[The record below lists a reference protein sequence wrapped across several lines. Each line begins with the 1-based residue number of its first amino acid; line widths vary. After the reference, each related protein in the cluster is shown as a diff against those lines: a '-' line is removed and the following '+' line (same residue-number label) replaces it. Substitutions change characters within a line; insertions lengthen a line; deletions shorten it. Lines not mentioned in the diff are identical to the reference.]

1 MNEERKSVP
10 PSGGTPTHLTK
21 DEMRERIKASLAA
34 KEGLSSDGQPAPAP
48 AYAGAAAPTGSI
60 PDPTRS
66 EKVRQIQ
73 DAMTATRSSAGSGY
87 AQPRQSAPRRT
98 APSSRPDYTYQNYG
112 GYGEETTRSRSGA
125 GTHTVRNISIIAG
138 IAAAVILLIVY
149 FTGLILYHGKFLPN
163 TYVNNTNIAG
173 MTGDEASAALLSTAQ
188 KTGITF
194 VPKDGDPITFP
205 AASFGGTTAIPD
217 GSLDEPAEESHGAWF
232 TKLFSKS
239 EYTVKFQESYSEDA
253 LASLIA
259 AYDWG
264 STPPT
269 DAKIV
274 TNGDGSYS
282 IQPESDGN
290 MVDTA
295 VLSDYAIA
303 QMREGNSV
311 IQMADSNCYKKA
323 SVTAES
329 LQSTLDLY
337 NKIGAA
343 DITFDM
349 TDREEMM
356 DPVGTEVLE
365 HSTIL
370 DWVSV
375 QDDEITVDTD
385 KATAWV
391 QENIADKY
399 DTYAAGY
406 TRTFNSTADGTVEL
420 AFGANS
426 TYGWLTNVE
435 QTTQEL
441 VDAIKAGGSTTLE
454 PIYDREG
461 FRMHSHAGVDYTG
474 ATYIEVDICR
484 QHLWFYVNGSLFL
497 DTDVVTGLASDPNRL
512 TPPGVFKI
520 RTKIPGQYLGTY
532 EVEGYHTWVDFW
544 MPIDNNGIGLHDLA
558 RSAYGGDIYLTNGSH
573 GCINL
578 PWDMAEKIYN
588 EVTIETPVL
597 IVP

>member
-1 MNEERKSVP
+1 
-10 PSGGTPTHLTK
+10 
-21 DEMRERIKASLAA
+21 
-34 KEGLSSDGQPAPAP
+34 
-48 AYAGAAAPTGSI
+48 
-60 PDPTRS
+60 
-66 EKVRQIQ
+66 
-73 DAMTATRSSAGSGY
+73 
-87 AQPRQSAPRRT
+87 
-98 APSSRPDYTYQNYG
+98 
-112 GYGEETTRSRSGA
+112 
-125 GTHTVRNISIIAG
+125 
-138 IAAAVILLIVY
+138 
-149 FTGLILYHGKFLPN
+149 
-163 TYVNNTNIAG
+163 
-173 MTGDEASAALLSTAQ
+173 
-188 KTGITF
+188 
-194 VPKDGDPITFP
+194 
-205 AASFGGTTAIPD
+205 
-217 GSLDEPAEESHGAWF
+217 
-232 TKLFSKS
+232 
-239 EYTVKFQESYSEDA
+239 
-253 LASLIA
+253 
-259 AYDWG
+259 
-264 STPPT
+264 
-269 DAKIV
+269 
-274 TNGDGSYS
+274 
-282 IQPESDGN
+282 

-303 QMREGNSV
+303 QMREGNNV

-532 EVEGYHTWVDFW
+532 EVEGYHTWVDF
-544 MPIDNNGIGLHDLA
+544 IDNNGIGLHDLA